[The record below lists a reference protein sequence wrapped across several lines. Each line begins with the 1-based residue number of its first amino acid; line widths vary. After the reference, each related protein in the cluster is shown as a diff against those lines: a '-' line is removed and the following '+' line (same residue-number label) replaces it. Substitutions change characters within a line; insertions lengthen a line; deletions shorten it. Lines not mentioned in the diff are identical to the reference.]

1 MSSSGS
7 SNESSA
13 FHDTEIIT
21 ADDSYSD
28 WEVITNRSESKSPE
42 PGEPPQSP
50 LHAVTLALAEIR
62 RLFAD
67 PVTDSPLPCEPAEPY
82 DEPTESP
89 EVIKKLR
96 KESKPTMEEFDES
109 IEHSAAPGMRN
120 PTSSVDSIGESAGV
134 KLVESELFNIR
145 KSHIRKAI
153 KELEMV
159 NSSMLATITRGDLDD
174 PRADDKPK
182 LARKKRQRRHSST
195 KRKPNTAESS
205 TSRNLEEFF
214 PCPSQADQHEPFPA
228 FTIPAPGSPPHF
240 APPSN
245 SIACRFR
252 AVGLYY
258 DPEPKPEE
266 DS

>member
-7 SNESSA
+7 SNESSG

-42 PGEPPQSP
+42 PDEPPQSP

-67 PVTDSPLPCEPAEPY
+67 PATDSPLPCEPAEPY
-82 DEPTESP
+82 DEPTKSP

-96 KESKPTMEEFDES
+96 KECKSTMKEFDES
-109 IEHSAAPGMRN
+109 IENSAAPGMRN
-120 PTSSVDSIGESAGV
+120 PISSVDSIGESAEV

-153 KELEMV
+153 KELEIV

-174 PRADDKPK
+174 PRAEDKPK
-182 LARKKRQRRHSST
+182 LARKKRQHRHSST
-195 KRKPNTAESS
+195 KKKPNTATSS
-205 TSRNLEEFF
+205 KSHNLEESSSR
-214 PCPSQADQHEPFPA
+214 PSQADQHEPFPA

-245 SIACRFR
+245 SITCRFQ
-252 AVGLYY
+252 AVGLYF
-258 DPEPKPEE
+258 DPEPRLEE